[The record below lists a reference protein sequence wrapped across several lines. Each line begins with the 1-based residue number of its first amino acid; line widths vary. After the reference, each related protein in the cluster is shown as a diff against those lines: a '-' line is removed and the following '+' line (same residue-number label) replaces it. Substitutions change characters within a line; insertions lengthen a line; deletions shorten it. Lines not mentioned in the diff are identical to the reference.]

1 MQTLVIPYE
10 HVYLTSSG
18 SFLPGEPVSN
28 EAMDDYIGLLNAQ
41 SSRLRKRIL
50 AENGIQQRYYAIARD
65 GATRYSCSHMAAQ
78 AVLEALSRATLGL
91 NTLDYLA
98 CATVGGDL
106 AAPGFANQVHG
117 ALRATP
123 LNTLSVSGICASSV
137 QALRACAHEVELAAQ
152 NGKPL
157 CAIACASEIPSRLF
171 KKSRFEAIAHNVDF
185 DSHFLRWMLSDGAG
199 AVLLQNKAHPIAR
212 SLCSSSSNRANHGL
226 ALQLKWIHIKSFSGD
241 YPTCMKIG
249 EAASVGGMIPS
260 YLDYPT
266 LTEAEAQGAFLLR
279 QDIRLLPN
287 LFDLGIAEF
296 SSLVRSG
303 WVDPSAVDHFLC
315 HYSSERFSGLIQ
327 SLLEKSGLSID
338 RSKWYSNLTTRG
350 NTGSASIFIMLDEFL
365 QTRPLKR
372 GEKILCFVPES
383 GRFTVAYA
391 LLEVVGAAQACVEKA
406 QAVEFSPIT
415 LAEDVPA
422 PLPEWALTDTKKH
435 AAGSL
440 ALLLQELNAIW
451 HDYRSRVFRAPLVQ
465 RIFAN
470 RFSLVNYQQ
479 WMAQWIPQV
488 REGSFWMRSAI
499 EHLPEQLEGV
509 RELISQHAKEEQFD
523 FKILY
528 DDYVKAGG
536 TLQLEQLKRNP
547 GGEALNAYMQA
558 LAGSAYS
565 YALLGGIFIIEGTGQ
580 RIIPALLPRLKNNL
594 GVGIGA
600 YRFLQYHGENDIHH
614 LERWMNAV
622 EIVLPLQPEAAQRI
636 IDTARHVAQLYSLQW
651 EYVLPERDFQ
661 G

>member
-1 MQTLVIPYE
+1 
-10 HVYLTSSG
+10 
-18 SFLPGEPVSN
+18 
-28 EAMDDYIGLLNAQ
+28 MDDYIGLLNAQ

-260 YLDYPT
+260 
-266 LTEAEAQGAFLLR
+266 
-279 QDIRLLPN
+279 
-287 LFDLGIAEF
+287 
-296 SSLVRSG
+296 
-303 WVDPSAVDHFLC
+303 
-315 HYSSERFSGLIQ
+315 
-327 SLLEKSGLSID
+327 
-338 RSKWYSNLTTRG
+338 
-350 NTGSASIFIMLDEFL
+350 
-365 QTRPLKR
+365 
-372 GEKILCFVPES
+372 
-383 GRFTVAYA
+383 
-391 LLEVVGAAQACVEKA
+391 
-406 QAVEFSPIT
+406 
-415 LAEDVPA
+415 
-422 PLPEWALTDTKKH
+422 
-435 AAGSL
+435 
-440 ALLLQELNAIW
+440 
-451 HDYRSRVFRAPLVQ
+451 
-465 RIFAN
+465 
-470 RFSLVNYQQ
+470 
-479 WMAQWIPQV
+479 
-488 REGSFWMRSAI
+488 
-499 EHLPEQLEGV
+499 
-509 RELISQHAKEEQFD
+509 
-523 FKILY
+523 
-528 DDYVKAGG
+528 
-536 TLQLEQLKRNP
+536 
-547 GGEALNAYMQA
+547 
-558 LAGSAYS
+558 
-565 YALLGGIFIIEGTGQ
+565 
-580 RIIPALLPRLKNNL
+580 
-594 GVGIGA
+594 
-600 YRFLQYHGENDIHH
+600 
-614 LERWMNAV
+614 
-622 EIVLPLQPEAAQRI
+622 
-636 IDTARHVAQLYSLQW
+636 
-651 EYVLPERDFQ
+651 
-661 G
+661 